1 MRVIEPIT
9 VTESM
14 LLSSTVSEPDASMGE
29 TAYSGAATYNT
40 NDLAVLNHLLYR
52 SLIDSNT
59 GNSPDVSPN
68 EWLLL
73 GSSNKFR
80 PFYYLTNNRSTGA
93 TPYVIE
99 VAPGQKINTIVVTGA
114 VGVSIRVRAIRPGD
128 IVVYDQTRDLVF
140 RETTGWFSYWFG
152 EFDVKDKALFQ
163 NIPPVPDA
171 VFEVTITGT
180 GDVGLVNLIFGLE
193 TYIGSTQYGSG
204 DDALDFSTITRDQF
218 GNTTL
223 KPGRVVPTLLPPVF
237 ANKGIVPI
245 IRRLR
250 TRTAGRATVWIGV
263 DDPNDAYFESH
274 FVFGIWRRFR
284 IDIDYPNNARID
296 LELENL

>member
-99 VAPGQKINTIVVTGA
+99 VAPGQKINTPR
-114 VGVSIRVRAIRPGD
+114 S
-128 IVVYDQTRDLVF
+128 
-140 RETTGWFSYWFG
+140 
-152 EFDVKDKALFQ
+152 
-163 NIPPVPDA
+163 
-171 VFEVTITGT
+171 
-180 GDVGLVNLIFGLE
+180 
-193 TYIGSTQYGSG
+193 
-204 DDALDFSTITRDQF
+204 
-218 GNTTL
+218 
-223 KPGRVVPTLLPPVF
+223 
-237 ANKGIVPI
+237 
-245 IRRLR
+245 
-250 TRTAGRATVWIGV
+250 
-263 DDPNDAYFESH
+263 
-274 FVFGIWRRFR
+274 
-284 IDIDYPNNARID
+284 
-296 LELENL
+296 